1 MYILTIKGKESKGAY
16 SVVDQDNEQVLYMFE
31 EKDDATRYALQLE
44 DRNYPKMRV
53 MEIEDE
59 MMIRTCEM
67 HGHKY
72 AVITP
77 NDIVVPPDEGGEYD
91 FI

>member
-1 MYILTIKGKESKGAY
+1 
-16 SVVDQDNEQVLYMFE
+16 
-31 EKDDATRYALQLE
+31 
-44 DRNYPKMRV
+44 